1 MNCKLFYCLV
11 LLTVFVFFAS
21 NSYAQTT
28 RKGKWRWS
36 FGVEPGLPTGA
47 MHDYSNFELGGT
59 LRAQYGLS
67 DALALTFTSG
77 YYNFFAKK
85 LTIPGYGSV
94 QPDDVGII
102 PVKAGI
108 KVFFAK
114 GFYVGAEAGAG
125 FETPGGSP
133 KLILSPNAGFA
144 TNAFDLG
151 IRYEHFTQKDHSYGL
166 LALRLAS
173 GF

>member
-1 MNCKLFYCLV
+1 MNRKLLYYLV
-11 LLTVFVFFAS
+11 LLTVSAFFVS

-28 RKGKWRWS
+28 QKGKWRWS
-36 FGVEPGLPTGA
+36 FGIEPGLPTGTI
-47 MHDYSNFELGGT
+47 HDYSNFELGGT

-108 KVFFAK
+108 KFFFSK

-125 FETPGGSP
+125 FETPGGPP
-133 KLILSPNAGFA
+133 KLLLSPNVGFA
-144 TNAFDLG
+144 TNSLDLG
-151 IRYEHFTQKDHSYGL
+151 IRYENFRQKDHSYGL

>member
-1 MNCKLFYCLV
+1 MRKQPRKENGAGVLALSPVCLPALFTIIAILNLAV
-11 LLTVFVFFAS
+11 
-21 NSYAQTT
+21 
-28 RKGKWRWS
+28 
-36 FGVEPGLPTGA
+36 
-47 MHDYSNFELGGT
+47 

-108 KVFFAK
+108 KVFFSK

-125 FETPGGSP
+125 FETPGAPS
-133 KLILSPNAGFA
+133 KLLLSPNVGFA
-144 TNAFDLG
+144 TNSLDLG
-151 IRYEHFTQKDHSYGL
+151 IRYENFRQKDHSYGL